1 VQVVNRVTWDNI
13 IIPTDPAELGW
24 KDTVRVSPLQDTI
37 VALRPIIPEVPF
49 ELPNAIRP
57 LNPMMPLGS
66 TAMFNNVDVHGNP
79 TAPIINKL
87 VNFGWEYTYHC
98 HILSHEEMDMMRPVT
113 LALPPNTPTLANP
126 AYRITGS
133 GNNARINLDWNDNS
147 INETEFVIQR
157 LTWPSTWTDV
167 GVVFSPLGQPNT
179 HATRT
184 FVVPGTYNP
193 NAAYSFRIVAQNTV
207 GYGAEFPAMT
217 VKSTSDTVTLGTAPT
232 PPTSLVAAFQTGP
245 QIRLTWRDNA
255 LNEAG
260 FIIERSTDNV
270 NFSLLTTVGPR
281 NSTGNVTFTDTT
293 VRVAE
298 TSPVTYYY
306 RVAAANVASTLPYIY
321 TNTASATVPVVVPPA
336 APTSLT
342 RTLLAGPQ
350 IRLTW
355 TDNAVNETDFL
366 VQRST
371 DGGITWSP
379 GVTVPA
385 FTGTGTVTFTDT
397 TVTTSP
403 SDVTYSYKVAARN
416 PGGTVFSTN
425 PASVSVLVP
434 ALPAAP
440 SNLFVVNGPNANKR
454 RTVILTWI
462 DNSTNET
469 GFTIQRATN
478 ALFTQGLTTATVGA
492 NVTTL
497 TQTGLTPNTQYWYRI
512 RANNGTII
520 VTAWVNATPFPITTN
535 P

>member
-1 VQVVNRVTWDNI
+1 
-13 IIPTDPAELGW
+13 
-24 KDTVRVSPLQDTI
+24 
-37 VALRPIIPEVPF
+37 VPF

-66 TAMFNNVDVHGNP
+66 TAMFNNVDPQGNP
-79 TAPIINKL
+79 TNPIVNQL

-98 HILSHEEMDMMRPVT
+98 HILSHEEMDMMRPVV
-113 LALPPNTPTLANP
+113 LALPPNKPEMLP
-126 AYRITGS
+126 YSITGT
-133 GNNARINLDWNDNS
+133 GNNARLNLVWNDNS

-157 LTWPSTWTDV
+157 LNWPSTWTDV
-167 GVVFSPLGQPNT
+167 GVVFSPLGQPNI
-179 HATRT
+179 HETRT

-193 NAAYSFRIVAQNTV
+193 NAAYEYRIVAQNTV
-207 GYGAEFPAMT
+207 GYGSGFPTMT
-217 VKSTSDTVTLGTAPT
+217 VKSISDTLTLGTAPAA
-232 PPTSLVAAFQTGP
+232 PTTLTAVFQTGP

-255 LNEAG
+255 TNEAG
-260 FIIERSTDNV
+260 FVIERSTDNV

-281 NSTGNVTFTDTT
+281 NNTGNVTFTDTT
-293 VRVAE
+293 VKISS

-306 RVAAANVASTLPYIY
+306 RVAAANVASVLPYVY
-321 TNTASATVPVVVPPA
+321 SNTASAVVPVVVPPT
-336 APTSLT
+336 APSSLAV
-342 RTLLAGPQ
+342 TLLTGPQ

-355 TDNAVNETDFL
+355 TDNAVNETDFV

-371 DGGITWSP
+371 DNVNWGLPT
-379 GVTVPA
+379 TVAA

-403 SDVTYSYKVAARN
+403 LNVTYYYKVAARN
-416 PGGTVFSTN
+416 AGGTVFSTN

-440 SNLFVVNGPNANKR
+440 SNLFAVNGPNKNKAR
-454 RTVILTWI
+454 SVILTWI

-497 TQTGLTPNTQYWYRI
+497 TQTGLTPNTRYWYRI

-520 VTAWVNATPFPITTN
+520 FTGWVNATPYPITTN